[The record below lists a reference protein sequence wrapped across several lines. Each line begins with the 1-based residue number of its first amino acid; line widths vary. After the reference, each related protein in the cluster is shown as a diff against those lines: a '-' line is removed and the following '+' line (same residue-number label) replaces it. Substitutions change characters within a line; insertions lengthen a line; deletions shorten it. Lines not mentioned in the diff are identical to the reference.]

1 MVVVNLAATS
11 CVDPA
16 VLDQKIVCNPQS
28 VMSHLVFPCFP
39 RLVTSQRELARPIK
53 GECLVVVFIA

>member
-11 CVDPA
+11 CVDPV
-16 VLDQKIVCNPQS
+16 VLDQKLFAIHRVRSLTCQELQ
-28 VMSHLVFPCFP
+28 LV
-39 RLVTSQRELARPIK
+39 RESYVARARPIK

>member
-28 VMSHLVFPCFP
+28 VMSHLEFH
-39 RLVTSQRELARPIK
+39 LIREPVRPIK
-53 GECLVVVFIA
+53 GECLVVVFIML